1 MFRDYT
7 LRSHDRDI
15 YNLTRVRKVRSG
27 RSGRFFMLTNT
38 LEQILLT
45 LIMLLSFINVVLV
58 VSQPQPVESHFFR
71 D

>member
-1 MFRDYT
+1 
-7 LRSHDRDI
+7 
-15 YNLTRVRKVRSG
+15 
-27 RSGRFFMLTNT
+27 MLTNT